1 MQWASLPVTYVT
13 VAHFSQKK
21 IHLLTSYLLP
31 AMWWSTTAIITELQN
46 SGASPRLVKHFGSQ
60 SWSAMA
66 WGSWVSKGLGC
77 ALQLK
82 CTGCI
87 WFQQAMTRWLLQ
99 RMRIHLPWH
108 LLVYVG
114 DNLVWPQIQGTT
126 RKQERET
133 CGSTQKASFWEWL
146 WESGVGWLQVFSLEG
161 KKNWV
166 AITSYLLL
174 DFTTK

>member
-1 MQWASLPVTYVT
+1 MRPPIKMHRLYLIPTDHDKVVAPKNENTLALTFTSLCRGQFG
-13 VAHFSQKK
+13 VAPNTRNTG
-21 IHLLTSYLLP
+21 L
-31 AMWWSTTAIITELQN
+31 E
-46 SGASPRLVKHFGSQ
+46 GSQ
-60 SWSAMA
+60 SEMSW
-66 WGSWVSKGLGC
+66 WVGS
-77 ALQLK
+77 
-82 CTGCI
+82 
-87 WFQQAMTRWLLQ
+87 RE
-99 RMRIHLPWH
+99 
-108 LLVYVG
+108 
-114 DNLVWPQIQGTT
+114 GTT